1 LASDYGMQLAYF
13 LGHKKKQGKRR
24 V

>member
-13 LGHKKKQGKRR
+13 LGHKKEQERRR